1 MKKSAT
7 AEKDALFYQH
17 MQEMLRY
24 HQFMLR
30 DEERNKI
37 FYEALERLV
46 TSDTRVLDIGS
57 GSGVWA
63 IAAAKLGAK
72 SVTAIESNTPMIP
85 LIMAHAAENGVSDRI
100 KIVNGLSLDV
110 NLKHKYDLIVSETIG
125 NQAFDENIVPTMVDA
140 RQRFLAKG
148 GVLLPQRVALK
159 AAPAHLSDE
168 GRPTP
173 RGVPVSTNY
182 LNGLALNI
190 TSKIAN
196 KDQLELLDAPAK
208 LLEVDLRSCDAEPN
222 LGGLTAEWAPGD
234 LSKVNVIALWA
245 ECELADDIVLDTW
258 HTTNWMP
265 VVCRFKPFDGTSG
278 KLQFTL
284 NIDAQLYHWTVR
296 SDGFAAQAYTPIFA
310 YTKIKLDSRR
320 APRQV
325 KPRKR

>member
-17 MQEMLRY
+17 MQEMVRY
-24 HQFMLR
+24 HQLMLR
-30 DEERNKI
+30 DEARNKL
-37 FYEALERLV
+37 FYEALERFV

-63 IAAAKLGAK
+63 IAAARLGAK
-72 SVTAIESNTPMIP
+72 SVTAIEANPMLIP
-85 LIMAHAAENGVSDRI
+85 LIMAHAAENGVADRI
-100 KIVNGLSLDV
+100 KIVNGLSQDV
-110 NLKHKYDLIVSETIG
+110 NLKHKFDLIVSETIG

-140 RQRFLAKG
+140 RERFLAKG
-148 GVLLPQRVALK
+148 GVLLPQKVALK
-159 AAPAHLSDE
+159 AAPAYLSE
-168 GRPTP
+168 EVTTP

-196 KDQLELLDAPAK
+196 KDHIELLDAPAK
-208 LLEVDLRSCDAEPN
+208 LLEVDLRSCNADPN
-222 LGGLTAEWAPGD
+222 LGGLTAEWAPSE

-278 KLQFTL
+278 KLQFSL
-284 NIDAQLYHWTVR
+284 NIDAQLYHWTVN

-310 YTKIKLDSRR
+310 YTRIKLDSRR

-325 KPRKR
+325 KARKQ